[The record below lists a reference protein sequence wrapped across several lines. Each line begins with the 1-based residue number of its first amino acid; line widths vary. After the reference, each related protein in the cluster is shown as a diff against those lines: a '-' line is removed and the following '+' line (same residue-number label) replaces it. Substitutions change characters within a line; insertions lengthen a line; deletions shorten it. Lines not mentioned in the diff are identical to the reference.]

1 MRKALCFF
9 VIILS
14 FYSCQKEI
22 KKTISVEEKEIK
34 PEPYFNFAEDIFM
47 SIYDLSEK
55 TTAIIININDTEKQT
70 KFDKIF
76 ENIDF
81 KNSISNDFF
90 NNTKDSKNINFVDTL
105 GEYKLIKNSNLTN
118 EIKKNV
124 DEKYYVYGTK
134 GYSEMKIND
143 VVIGLDDCKTSIIGL
158 TIKNFDTLKNG
169 KPLLC
174 SRKLLKL
181 EYKNNYSKIE
191 TLIQKYYE
199 SKKYDYTDNIKTK
212 VFANIDSIYFTYN
225 DDFVWGK
232 HPNNSK
238 CLYPTRAIIRV
249 NKNRE
254 IETLWTEGLDLFGIP
269 CD

>member
-1 MRKALCFF
+1 MRKTLYFF
-9 VIILS
+9 AIILL

-22 KKTISVEEKEIK
+22 KKTITIGKKEIK
-34 PEPYFNFAEDIFM
+34 PEPKFNFAENIFM
-47 SIYDLSEK
+47 SVYDLSEK

-76 ENIDF
+76 ENIDL
-81 KNSISNDFF
+81 KNSISNDFYH
-90 NNTKDSKNINFVDTL
+90 NTKGSKNINFVDTL
-105 GEYKLIKNSNLTN
+105 GEYKLIKNINLIN

-124 DEKYYVYGTK
+124 DAKYYIYGTK

-143 VVIGLDDCKTSIIGL
+143 VILGLDECKTNIIGL

-169 KPLLC
+169 KPILC

-191 TLIQKYYE
+191 TLIEKYNK
-199 SKKYDYTDNIKTK
+199 SKNYDYTDNVRTK
-212 VFANIDSIYFTYN
+212 VFANIDSIYFAYD
-225 DDFVWGK
+225 DDFAWGK
-232 HPNNSK
+232 HPNKSK
-238 CLYPTRAIIRV
+238 CLYPTRAILLLK
-249 NKNRE
+249 KNSE
-254 IETLWTEGLDLFGIP
+254 IETLWTEGLDLFGIA